1 PPKSTSFKTWA
12 SKLAAFASSEELA
25 RELPYWREQGQVPV
39 PALPVDV
46 RGGETSVASA
56 RVVEV
61 SLDAEETR
69 LLLQETPAAWRAHI
83 NDVLL
88 TALADSLTQWTG
100 QPKLRVELEGH
111 GRDALSDD
119 VDLSRTV
126 GWLTTLYP

>member
-12 SKLAAFASSEELA
+12 SKLAAFANSEKVSS
-25 RELPYWREQGQVPV
+25 ELPYWLAQGQVEV
-39 PALPVDV
+39 PALPVDGP
-46 RGGETSVASA
+46 GGAPSVASA

-61 SLDAEETR
+61 TLDAEETR
-69 LLLQETPAAWRAHI
+69 LLLQETPTAWRAHI

-111 GRDALSDD
+111 GRDARSDD